1 MPFQIHSDVCLP
13 GDCQAGDHD
22 QWIQG
27 VMLNQGPVED
37 AAEEGR
43 GWSEAEKEDGV
54 VGGMVFFQV
63 AWAEGE

>member
-1 MPFQIHSDVCLP
+1 MCVS
-13 GDCQAGDHD
+13 QATVKPGDHD

-43 GWSEAEKEDGV
+43 GWSEAEQEDGV
-54 VGGMVFFQV
+54 VGGMGFFQV